1 MTFGYMLS
9 RPVGCKGMS
18 KLMLSLVKKRIDSN
32 FPMETCSPWMDLTRP
47 MTSQNVPMYQENLKE
62 INLEPRWTTKVTTKR
77 WQLAIVGSDTCS
89 NYSLCGEINVSET
102 LETILATCLSIWW
115 RVEESAFPMW
125 TKKQLSRPQ
134 HKFCAFA
141 SPFFCSS
148 IGSVCRSIFGP
159 WPQPCRCEGWKLHDT
174 NNSAAGTLGEFVRI
188 SARPQPNMVQQSHQ
202 IMIYLIRH

>member
-1 MTFGYMLS
+1 MCSQGQLVTKECPNSCHHWWRRGLIPTFQWKHAVLGWILLDLWQAKMCQCTRKTLKRSTLS
-9 RPVGCKGMS
+9 QHGS
-18 KLMLSLVKKRIDSN
+18 DWS
-32 FPMETCSPWMDLTRP
+32 
-47 MTSQNVPMYQENLKE
+47 
-62 INLEPRWTTKVTTKR
+62 TKVTTKR

-141 SPFFCSS
+141 SPFCLL
-148 IGSVCRSIFGP
+148 IYRVCLQVHLWALASTLSLWRLETSWHQQF
-159 WPQPCRCEGWKLHDT
+159 RL
-174 NNSAAGTLGEFVRI
+174 GTLGEFVRI